1 MTILQFRY
9 IKRLYGISYTF
20 IKLSQL
26 LYMLMWQ
33 HYVCIS
39 SDVALPHI
47 YFRLDQPVLK
57 PGLVF
62 NSSLSHCISY
72 QIDLRSQFSDLVR
85 FGKHFLFFSLN
96 YAILRH
102 SWLTRSSE
110 LCFFADSIP
119 YKKNQRKHGMY
130 LLLVL
135 NFQTI
140 SLLMLCSF
148 WFWFWFWY
156 HIIACL
162 MYEFNPWSKTTVC
175 KLNFLLHVFHSLMLI
190 PNWIIIFYFF
200 YRSSLLHP
208 LSANLAKVTLPC
220 IHPYFLQ

>member
-1 MTILQFRY
+1 M
-9 IKRLYGISYTF
+9 
-20 IKLSQL
+20 
-26 LYMLMWQ
+26 
-33 HYVCIS
+33 
-39 SDVALPHI
+39 
-47 YFRLDQPVLK
+47 
-57 PGLVF
+57 LVF
-62 NSSLSHCISY
+62 NLSLPHCISY

-119 YKKNQRKHGMY
+119 YKKNQRNHGMY

-135 NFQTI
+135 NFETI
-140 SLLMLCSF
+140 SLLKLCS
-148 WFWFWFWY
+148 FWY

-190 PNWIIIFYFF
+190 PNWMDHFF
-200 YRSSLLHP
+200 YRSSLLRP

-220 IHPYFLQ
+220 IHP